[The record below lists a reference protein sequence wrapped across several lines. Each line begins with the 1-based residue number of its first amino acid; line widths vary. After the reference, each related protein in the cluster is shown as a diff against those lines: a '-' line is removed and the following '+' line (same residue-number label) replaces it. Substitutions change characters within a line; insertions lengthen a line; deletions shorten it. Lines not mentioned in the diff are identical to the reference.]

1 MATTAGD
8 IYVRSGASGSFTSVQ
23 YVQGGWITVD
33 SGSDMTSLYHDRLK
47 DGQIVYIQSSHE
59 AYRVKKFVAFSTP
72 GYAGSDDSA
81 SFHSFNFPASTG
93 ASAYSDLTGIPSGIV
108 SASAQITGLSTGSI
122 SNFNTK
128 VSESVAKQGFG
139 SGGGGGGGDI
149 TGVTAGSGLSGGG
162 ASGAVTVNLDT
173 GSTHF
178 TEGVDGRLTNYA
190 LKSQIS
196 GSFTV
201 ASASLASN
209 IATNTTNINTN
220 TTEINVLSAAT
231 ASYAVSSTAALK
243 AEVSGA
249 FAVTSGSL
257 ASRIASN
264 DTDIATNLTEINVLS
279 AATSSY
285 ALASGV
291 VANASTSSFALSSN
305 VVANS
310 STSSFALSSTAA
322 LKSQVSGAFAVA
334 SASLASRIASNDTDI
349 ATNTTEINV
358 LSAATSSY
366 ALSSTAALK
375 TAVSGAFAVA
385 SSSLASRIASND
397 TDITAAN
404 SNIATLNAATSSYL
418 LNNAN
423 QTLTGDLVVTGDL
436 TAQKFNTELVSS
448 SVIFESGSTIFGNS
462 ADDIHA
468 FSGSLRVSGSVDAH
482 DLFISEWVLGAS
494 GTNHYTFTGPGLT
507 GAESDPTLY
516 LVRGQK
522 YKFTNKMGAHPFRI
536 QSTPN
541 GSAGSSYN
549 EGVTNNDVSNGTLII
564 DVQFDAPSKI
574 YYQCTA
580 HANMGGVI
588 HILDKETNGLL
599 SGSAQIASE
608 ISGSFTLASASLA
621 SAIATNLGNI
631 NTNTTEINVLSA
643 ATSSY
648 ALSTTAALKSE
659 VSGAFAIASS
669 SLASRIASND
679 TDIATNTTEI
689 NVLSAATS
697 SYALSSGVVANASTS
712 SFALKTGISGSF
724 SVASASLAARI
735 AANEIVTAKTLISS
749 SAGIIITTGSV
760 TDFNLN
766 VSRSAAKQGF
776 GSGGGEGGGDITQVI
791 AGNGLGGGAT
801 AGAATVNLDT
811 GSNHFAR
818 GILQEIQPGL
828 SITGSLKSLYDGTN
842 DPFAIVSAS
851 ITKFKIDHLGLV
863 HLVSQSS
870 TPTVTKGAFY
880 LDTNYDLF
888 IGQD

>member
-47 DGQIVYIQSSHE
+47 DGQIIYVQSTDE
-59 AYRVKKFVAFSTP
+59 AYKVKKFVAFETP
-72 GYAGSDDSA
+72 GYGGSDNSA
-81 SFHSFNFPASTG
+81 SFHSFNFPG
-93 ASAYSDLTGIPSGIV
+93 A
-108 SASAQITGLSTGSI
+108 
-122 SNFNTK
+122 
-128 VSESVAKQGFG
+128 
-139 SGGGGGGGDI
+139 GGGGSGDI
-149 TGVTAGSGLSGGG
+149 TAVNAGLGISGG
-162 ASGAVTVNLDT
+162 ATSGDATVTLNT

-178 TEGVDGRLTNYA
+178 TEGVDSRLTNYA
-190 LKSQIS
+190 LKSKIS

-201 ASASLASN
+201 ASASLAAS
-209 IATNTTNINTN
+209 ITSNTTNISTN

-231 ASYAVSSTAALK
+231 ASYA
-243 AEVSGA
+243 
-249 FAVTSGSL
+249 
-257 ASRIASN
+257 
-264 DTDIATNLTEINVLS
+264 LS
-279 AATSSY
+279 
-285 ALASGV
+285 SGV

-334 SASLASRIASNDTDI
+334 S
-349 ATNTTEINV
+349 
-358 LSAATSSY
+358 
-366 ALSSTAALK
+366 
-375 TAVSGAFAVA
+375 
-385 SSSLASRIASND
+385 SSLASRIAGND

-404 SNIATLNAATSSYL
+404 NNIATLNAATSSYL

-541 GSAGSSYN
+541 GSAGTSYN
-549 EGVTNNDVSNGTLII
+549 DGVTNNDVSNGTLII

-580 HANMGGVI
+580 HTNMGGII

-621 SAIATNLGNI
+621 SNIATNTTNI
-631 NTNTTEINVLSA
+631 GL
-643 ATSSY
+643 
-648 ALSTTAALKSE
+648 
-659 VSGAFAIASS
+659 
-669 SLASRIASND
+669 
-679 TDIATNTTEI
+679 NTTEI

-724 SVASASLAARI
+724 NVVSSSLASRI
-735 AANEIVTAKTLISS
+735 AANEVVTAKTLV
-749 SAGIIITTGSV
+749 SASAQITGLNTGSI
-760 TDFNLN
+760 TNFNTK
-766 VSRSAAKQGF
+766 VSESVAKQGF
-776 GSGGGEGGGDITQVI
+776 GSGGGASAYSDLTGIPGGIVSASAQITGLSTGSITDFNTKVSQSVAKQGFGSGGGGGGGGDITSVT
-791 AGNGLGGGAT
+791 AGQGLSGGGLS
-801 AGAATVNLDT
+801 GAVTVNMDT
-811 GSNHFAR
+811 GSFHFTK
-818 GILQEIQPGL
+818 GVLQEITPGL

-842 DPFAIVSAS
+842 DPFAIISAS
-851 ITKFKIDHLGLV
+851 ITKFRVDHEGLV
-863 HLVSQSS
+863 YLVTQSS
-870 TPTVTKGAFY
+870 TPTAAKGALY
-880 LDTNYDLF
+880 LDTNHDLF
-888 IGQD
+888 IGQE

>member
-47 DGQIVYIQSSHE
+47 DGQIIYVQSTDE
-59 AYRVKKFVAFSTP
+59 AYKVKKFVAFETP
-72 GYAGSDDSA
+72 GYGGSDNSA
-81 SFHSFNFPASTG
+81 SFHSFNFPG
-93 ASAYSDLTGIPSGIV
+93 A
-108 SASAQITGLSTGSI
+108 
-122 SNFNTK
+122 
-128 VSESVAKQGFG
+128 
-139 SGGGGGGGDI
+139 GGGGSGDI
-149 TGVTAGSGLSGGG
+149 TAVNAGLGISGG
-162 ASGAVTVNLDT
+162 ATSGDATVTLNT

-178 TEGVDGRLTNYA
+178 TEGVDSRLTNYA
-190 LKSQIS
+190 LKSKIS

-201 ASASLASN
+201 ASASLAAS
-209 IATNTTNINTN
+209 ITSNTTNISTN

-231 ASYAVSSTAALK
+231 ASYA
-243 AEVSGA
+243 
-249 FAVTSGSL
+249 
-257 ASRIASN
+257 
-264 DTDIATNLTEINVLS
+264 LS
-279 AATSSY
+279 
-285 ALASGV
+285 SGV

-334 SASLASRIASNDTDI
+334 S
-349 ATNTTEINV
+349 
-358 LSAATSSY
+358 
-366 ALSSTAALK
+366 
-375 TAVSGAFAVA
+375 
-385 SSSLASRIASND
+385 SSLASRIASND

-404 SNIATLNAATSSYL
+404 NNIATLNAATSSYL

-468 FSGSLRVSGSVDAH
+468 FSGSLKVSGSIDAQ

-494 GTNHYTFTGPGLT
+494 GTDHYTFTGPGLI

-541 GSAGSSYN
+541 GSAGTSYN
-549 EGVTNNDVSNGTLII
+549 DGVTNNDVSNGTLII

-580 HANMGGVI
+580 HSNMGGII

-621 SAIATNLGNI
+621 SNIATNTTNI
-631 NTNTTEINVLSA
+631 GL
-643 ATSSY
+643 
-648 ALSTTAALKSE
+648 
-659 VSGAFAIASS
+659 
-669 SLASRIASND
+669 
-679 TDIATNTTEI
+679 NTTEI

-724 SVASASLAARI
+724 NVVSSSLASRI
-735 AANEIVTAKTLISS
+735 AANEVVTAKTLV
-749 SAGIIITTGSV
+749 SASAQITGLNTGSITNFNTKV
-760 TDFNLN
+760 SESVAKQGFGSGGGASAYSDLTGIPGGIVSASAQITGLSTGSITDFNTK
-766 VSRSAAKQGF
+766 VSQSVAKQGF
-776 GSGGGEGGGDITQVI
+776 GSGGGEGGGGDITSVT
-791 AGNGLGGGAT
+791 AGQGLSGGGLS
-801 AGAATVNLDT
+801 GAVTINMDT

-818 GILQEIQPGL
+818 GVLQEITPGL
-828 SITGSLKSLYDGTN
+828 TITGSLKSLYDGFN
-842 DPFAIVSAS
+842 DPFAIISES
-851 ITKFKIDHLGLV
+851 ITKFKVDHKGLV
-863 HLVSQSS
+863 YLVTQSS
-870 TPTVTKGAFY
+870 TPTAAKGALY
-880 LDTNYDLF
+880 LDTNHDLF
-888 IGQD
+888 IGQE

>member
-201 ASASLASN
+201 TSASLASN

-334 SASLASRIASNDTDI
+334 SA
-349 ATNTTEINV
+349 
-358 LSAATSSY
+358 
-366 ALSSTAALK
+366 
-375 TAVSGAFAVA
+375 
-385 SSSLASRIASND
+385 SLASRIASND

-801 AGAATVNLDT
+801 AGAATVFIDT

-818 GILQEIQPGL
+818 GVLQEIQPGL
-828 SITGSLKSLYDGTN
+828 SITGSLKSLYDGFN

-851 ITKFKIDHLGLV
+851 LTKFKIDHKGVV

>member
-47 DGQIVYIQSSHE
+47 DGQIIYVQSTDE
-59 AYRVKKFVAFSTP
+59 AYKVKKFVAFETP
-72 GYAGSDDSA
+72 GYGGSDNSA
-81 SFHSFNFPASTG
+81 SFHSFNFPG
-93 ASAYSDLTGIPSGIV
+93 AGGE
-108 SASAQITGLSTGSI
+108 GS
-122 SNFNTK
+122 
-128 VSESVAKQGFG
+128 
-139 SGGGGGGGDI
+139 GDI
-149 TGVTAGSGLSGGG
+149 TAVNAGLGISGG
-162 ASGAVTVNLDT
+162 ATSGDATVTLNT

-178 TEGVDGRLTNYA
+178 TEGVDSRLTNYA
-190 LKSQIS
+190 LKSKIS

-201 ASASLASN
+201 ASASLAAS
-209 IATNTTNINTN
+209 ITSNTTNISTN

-231 ASYAVSSTAALK
+231 ASYA
-243 AEVSGA
+243 
-249 FAVTSGSL
+249 
-257 ASRIASN
+257 
-264 DTDIATNLTEINVLS
+264 LS
-279 AATSSY
+279 
-285 ALASGV
+285 SGV

-334 SASLASRIASNDTDI
+334 S
-349 ATNTTEINV
+349 
-358 LSAATSSY
+358 
-366 ALSSTAALK
+366 
-375 TAVSGAFAVA
+375 
-385 SSSLASRIASND
+385 SSLASRIAGND

-404 SNIATLNAATSSYL
+404 NNIATLNAATSSYL

-468 FSGSLRVSGSVDAH
+468 FSGSLRVSGSIDAQ

-494 GTNHYTFTGPGLT
+494 GTDHYTFTGPGLI
-507 GAESDPTLY
+507 GAESDPTLF

-541 GSAGSSYN
+541 GSAGTSYN
-549 EGVTNNDVSNGTLII
+549 DGVTNNDVSNGTLII

-580 HANMGGVI
+580 HSNMGGII

-621 SAIATNLGNI
+621 SNIATNTTNI
-631 NTNTTEINVLSA
+631 GL
-643 ATSSY
+643 
-648 ALSTTAALKSE
+648 
-659 VSGAFAIASS
+659 
-669 SLASRIASND
+669 
-679 TDIATNTTEI
+679 NTTEI

-724 SVASASLAARI
+724 NVVSSSLASRI
-735 AANEIVTAKTLISS
+735 AANEVVTAKTLV
-749 SAGIIITTGSV
+749 SASAQITGLNTGSI
-760 TDFNLN
+760 TNFNTK
-766 VSRSAAKQGF
+766 VSESVAKQGF
-776 GSGGGEGGGDITQVI
+776 GSGGGASAYSDLTGIPGGIVSASAQITGLSTGSITDFNTKVSQSVAKQGFGSGGGGGGGGDITSVT
-791 AGNGLGGGAT
+791 AGQGLSGGGLS
-801 AGAATVNLDT
+801 GAVTVNMDT
-811 GSNHFAR
+811 GSFHFTK
-818 GILQEIQPGL
+818 GVLQEITPGL

-842 DPFAIVSAS
+842 DPFAIISAS
-851 ITKFKIDHLGLV
+851 ITKFRVDHEGLV
-863 HLVSQSS
+863 YLVTQSS
-870 TPTVTKGAFY
+870 TPTAAKGALY
-880 LDTNYDLF
+880 LDTNHDLF
-888 IGQD
+888 IGQE

>member
-47 DGQIVYIQSSHE
+47 DGQIIYVQSTDE
-59 AYRVKKFVAFSTP
+59 AYKVKKFVAFETP
-72 GYAGSDDSA
+72 GYGGSDNSA
-81 SFHSFNFPASTG
+81 SFHSFNFPG
-93 ASAYSDLTGIPSGIV
+93 A
-108 SASAQITGLSTGSI
+108 
-122 SNFNTK
+122 
-128 VSESVAKQGFG
+128 
-139 SGGGGGGGDI
+139 GGGGSGDI
-149 TGVTAGSGLSGGG
+149 TAVTAGLGISGGA
-162 ASGAVTVNLDT
+162 ASGDATVTLNT

-178 TEGVDGRLTNYA
+178 TEGVDSRLTNYA
-190 LKSQIS
+190 LKTQIS

-209 IATNTTNINTN
+209 IATNTTNISTN

-231 ASYAVSSTAALK
+231 ASYA
-243 AEVSGA
+243 
-249 FAVTSGSL
+249 
-257 ASRIASN
+257 
-264 DTDIATNLTEINVLS
+264 LS
-279 AATSSY
+279 
-285 ALASGV
+285 SGV

-334 SASLASRIASNDTDI
+334 S
-349 ATNTTEINV
+349 
-358 LSAATSSY
+358 
-366 ALSSTAALK
+366 
-375 TAVSGAFAVA
+375 
-385 SSSLASRIASND
+385 SSLASRIAGND

-404 SNIATLNAATSSYL
+404 NNIATLNAATSSYL

-468 FSGSLRVSGSVDAH
+468 FSGSLRVSGSIDAQ

-494 GTNHYTFTGPGLT
+494 GTDHYTFTGPGLI

-541 GSAGSSYN
+541 GSAGTSYN
-549 EGVTNNDVSNGTLII
+549 DGVTNNDVSNGTLII

-580 HANMGGVI
+580 HSNMGGII

-621 SAIATNLGNI
+621 SNIATNTTNI
-631 NTNTTEINVLSA
+631 GL
-643 ATSSY
+643 
-648 ALSTTAALKSE
+648 
-659 VSGAFAIASS
+659 
-669 SLASRIASND
+669 
-679 TDIATNTTEI
+679 NTTEI

-724 SVASASLAARI
+724 NVVSSSLASRI
-735 AANEIVTAKTLISS
+735 AANEVVTAKTLV
-749 SAGIIITTGSV
+749 SASAQITGLNTGSI
-760 TDFNLN
+760 TNFNTK
-766 VSRSAAKQGF
+766 VSESVAKQGF
-776 GSGGGEGGGDITQVI
+776 GSGGGASAYSDLTGIPGGIVSASAQITGLSTGSITDFNTKVSQSVAKQGFGSGGGGGGGGDITSVT
-791 AGNGLGGGAT
+791 AGQGLSGGGLS
-801 AGAATVNLDT
+801 GAVTVNMDT
-811 GSNHFAR
+811 GSFHFTK
-818 GILQEIQPGL
+818 GVLQEITPGL

-842 DPFAIVSAS
+842 DPFAIISAS
-851 ITKFKIDHLGLV
+851 ITKFRVDHEGLV
-863 HLVSQSS
+863 YLVTQSS
-870 TPTVTKGAFY
+870 TPTAAKGALY
-880 LDTNYDLF
+880 LDTNHDLF
-888 IGQD
+888 IGQE

>member
-47 DGQIVYIQSSHE
+47 DGQIVYVQSTDE
-59 AYRVKKFVAFSTP
+59 AYKVKKFVAFETP
-72 GYAGSDDSA
+72 GYGGSDNSA
-81 SFHSFNFPASTG
+81 SFHSFNFPG
-93 ASAYSDLTGIPSGIV
+93 A
-108 SASAQITGLSTGSI
+108 
-122 SNFNTK
+122 
-128 VSESVAKQGFG
+128 
-139 SGGGGGGGDI
+139 GGGGSGDI
-149 TGVTAGSGLSGGG
+149 TAVNAGLGISGG
-162 ASGAVTVNLDT
+162 ATSGDATVTLNT

-178 TEGVDGRLTNYA
+178 TEGVDSRLTNYA
-190 LKSQIS
+190 LKSKIS

-201 ASASLASN
+201 ASASLAAS
-209 IATNTTNINTN
+209 ITSNTTNISTN

-231 ASYAVSSTAALK
+231 ASYA
-243 AEVSGA
+243 
-249 FAVTSGSL
+249 
-257 ASRIASN
+257 
-264 DTDIATNLTEINVLS
+264 LS
-279 AATSSY
+279 
-285 ALASGV
+285 SGV

-334 SASLASRIASNDTDI
+334 S
-349 ATNTTEINV
+349 
-358 LSAATSSY
+358 
-366 ALSSTAALK
+366 
-375 TAVSGAFAVA
+375 
-385 SSSLASRIASND
+385 SSLASRIASND

-404 SNIATLNAATSSYL
+404 NNIATLNAATSSYL

-462 ADDIHA
+462 GDDIHA
-468 FSGSLRVSGSVDAH
+468 FSGSLKVSGSIDAQ

-494 GTNHYTFTGPGLT
+494 GTDHYTFTGPGLI

-541 GSAGSSYN
+541 GSAGTSYN
-549 EGVTNNDVSNGTLII
+549 DGVTNNDVSNGTLII

-580 HANMGGVI
+580 HSNMGGII

-621 SAIATNLGNI
+621 SNIATNTTNI
-631 NTNTTEINVLSA
+631 GL
-643 ATSSY
+643 
-648 ALSTTAALKSE
+648 
-659 VSGAFAIASS
+659 
-669 SLASRIASND
+669 
-679 TDIATNTTEI
+679 NTTEI

-724 SVASASLAARI
+724 NVVSSSLASRI
-735 AANEIVTAKTLISS
+735 AANEVVTAKTLV
-749 SAGIIITTGSV
+749 SASAQITGLNTGSITNFNTKV
-760 TDFNLN
+760 SESVAKQGFGSGGGASAYSDLTGIPGGIVSASAQITGLSTGSITDFNTK
-766 VSRSAAKQGF
+766 VSQSVAKQGF
-776 GSGGGEGGGDITQVI
+776 GSGGGEGGGGDITSVT
-791 AGNGLGGGAT
+791 AGQGLSGGGLS
-801 AGAATVNLDT
+801 GAVTINMDT

-818 GILQEIQPGL
+818 GVLQEITPGL
-828 SITGSLKSLYDGTN
+828 TITGSLKSLYDGFN
-842 DPFAIVSAS
+842 DPFAIISES
-851 ITKFKIDHLGLV
+851 ITKFKVDHKGLV
-863 HLVSQSS
+863 YLVTQSS
-870 TPTVTKGAFY
+870 TPTAAKGALY
-880 LDTNYDLF
+880 LDTNHDLF
-888 IGQD
+888 IGQE

>member
-47 DGQIVYIQSSHE
+47 DGQIIYVQSTDE
-59 AYRVKKFVAFSTP
+59 AYKVKKFVAFETP
-72 GYAGSDDSA
+72 GYGGSDNSA
-81 SFHSFNFPASTG
+81 SFHSFNFPG
-93 ASAYSDLTGIPSGIV
+93 A
-108 SASAQITGLSTGSI
+108 
-122 SNFNTK
+122 
-128 VSESVAKQGFG
+128 
-139 SGGGGGGGDI
+139 GGGGSGDI
-149 TGVTAGSGLSGGG
+149 TAVNAGLGISGG
-162 ASGAVTVNLDT
+162 ATSGDATVTLNT

-178 TEGVDGRLTNYA
+178 TEGVDSRLTNYA
-190 LKSQIS
+190 LKSKIS

-201 ASASLASN
+201 ASASLAAS
-209 IATNTTNINTN
+209 ITSNTTNISTN

-231 ASYAVSSTAALK
+231 ASYA
-243 AEVSGA
+243 
-249 FAVTSGSL
+249 
-257 ASRIASN
+257 
-264 DTDIATNLTEINVLS
+264 LS
-279 AATSSY
+279 
-285 ALASGV
+285 SGV

-334 SASLASRIASNDTDI
+334 S
-349 ATNTTEINV
+349 
-358 LSAATSSY
+358 
-366 ALSSTAALK
+366 
-375 TAVSGAFAVA
+375 
-385 SSSLASRIASND
+385 SSLASRIAGND

-404 SNIATLNAATSSYL
+404 NNIATLNAATSSYL

-468 FSGSLRVSGSVDAH
+468 FSGSLRVSGSIDAQ

-494 GTNHYTFTGPGLT
+494 GTDHYTFTGPGLI

-541 GSAGSSYN
+541 GSAGTSYN
-549 EGVTNNDVSNGTLII
+549 DGVTNNDVSNGTLII

-580 HANMGGVI
+580 HANMGGII

-621 SAIATNLGNI
+621 SNIATNTTNI
-631 NTNTTEINVLSA
+631 GL
-643 ATSSY
+643 
-648 ALSTTAALKSE
+648 
-659 VSGAFAIASS
+659 
-669 SLASRIASND
+669 
-679 TDIATNTTEI
+679 NTTEI

-724 SVASASLAARI
+724 NVVSSSLASRI
-735 AANEIVTAKTLISS
+735 AANEVVTAKTLV
-749 SAGIIITTGSV
+749 SASAQITGLNTGSI
-760 TDFNLN
+760 TNFNTK
-766 VSRSAAKQGF
+766 VSESVAKQGF
-776 GSGGGEGGGDITQVI
+776 GSGGGASAYSDLTGIPGGIVSASAQITGLSTGSITDFNTKVSQSVAKQGFGSGGGGGGGGDITSVT
-791 AGNGLGGGAT
+791 AGQGLSGGGLS
-801 AGAATVNLDT
+801 GAVTVNMDT
-811 GSNHFAR
+811 GSFHFTK
-818 GILQEIQPGL
+818 GVLQEITPGL

-842 DPFAIVSAS
+842 DPFAIISAS
-851 ITKFKIDHLGLV
+851 ITKFRVDHEGLV
-863 HLVSQSS
+863 YLVTQSS
-870 TPTVTKGAFY
+870 TPTAAKGALY
-880 LDTNYDLF
+880 LDTNHDLF
-888 IGQD
+888 IGQE

>member
-47 DGQIVYIQSSHE
+47 DGQIIYVQSTDE
-59 AYRVKKFVAFSTP
+59 AYKVKKFVAFETP
-72 GYAGSDDSA
+72 GYGGSDNSA
-81 SFHSFNFPASTG
+81 SFHSFNFPG
-93 ASAYSDLTGIPSGIV
+93 A
-108 SASAQITGLSTGSI
+108 
-122 SNFNTK
+122 
-128 VSESVAKQGFG
+128 
-139 SGGGGGGGDI
+139 GGGGSGDI
-149 TGVTAGSGLSGGG
+149 TAVNAGLGISGG
-162 ASGAVTVNLDT
+162 ATSGDATVTLNT

-178 TEGVDGRLTNYA
+178 TEGVDSRLTNYA
-190 LKSQIS
+190 LKSKIS

-201 ASASLASN
+201 ASASLAAS
-209 IATNTTNINTN
+209 ITSNTTNISTN

-231 ASYAVSSTAALK
+231 ASYA
-243 AEVSGA
+243 
-249 FAVTSGSL
+249 
-257 ASRIASN
+257 
-264 DTDIATNLTEINVLS
+264 LS
-279 AATSSY
+279 
-285 ALASGV
+285 SGV

-334 SASLASRIASNDTDI
+334 S
-349 ATNTTEINV
+349 
-358 LSAATSSY
+358 
-366 ALSSTAALK
+366 
-375 TAVSGAFAVA
+375 
-385 SSSLASRIASND
+385 SSLASRIAGND

-404 SNIATLNAATSSYL
+404 NNIATLNAATSSYL

-468 FSGSLRVSGSVDAH
+468 FSGSLRVSGSIDAQ

-494 GTNHYTFTGPGLT
+494 GTDHYTFTGPGLI

-541 GSAGSSYN
+541 GSAGTSYN
-549 EGVTNNDVSNGTLII
+549 DGVTNNDVSNGTLII

-580 HANMGGVI
+580 HSNMGGII

-621 SAIATNLGNI
+621 SNIATNTTNI
-631 NTNTTEINVLSA
+631 GL
-643 ATSSY
+643 
-648 ALSTTAALKSE
+648 
-659 VSGAFAIASS
+659 
-669 SLASRIASND
+669 
-679 TDIATNTTEI
+679 NTTEI

-724 SVASASLAARI
+724 NVVSSSLASRI
-735 AANEIVTAKTLISS
+735 AANEVVTAKTLV
-749 SAGIIITTGSV
+749 SASAQITGLNTGSI
-760 TDFNLN
+760 TNFNTK
-766 VSRSAAKQGF
+766 VSESVAKQGF
-776 GSGGGEGGGDITQVI
+776 GSGGGASAYSDLTGIPGGIVSASAQITGLSTGSITDFNTKVSQSVAKQGFGSGGGGGGGGDITSVT
-791 AGNGLGGGAT
+791 AGQGLSGGGLS
-801 AGAATVNLDT
+801 GAVTVNMDT
-811 GSNHFAR
+811 GSFHFTK
-818 GILQEIQPGL
+818 GVLQEITPGL

-842 DPFAIVSAS
+842 DPFAIISAS
-851 ITKFKIDHLGLV
+851 ITKFRVDHEGLV
-863 HLVSQSS
+863 YLVTQSS
-870 TPTVTKGAFY
+870 TPTAAKGALY
-880 LDTNYDLF
+880 LDTNHDLF
-888 IGQD
+888 IGQE

>member
-47 DGQIVYIQSSHE
+47 DGQIIYVQSTDE
-59 AYRVKKFVAFSTP
+59 AYKVKKFVAFETP
-72 GYAGSDDSA
+72 GYGGSDNSA
-81 SFHSFNFPASTG
+81 SFHSFNFPG
-93 ASAYSDLTGIPSGIV
+93 A
-108 SASAQITGLSTGSI
+108 
-122 SNFNTK
+122 
-128 VSESVAKQGFG
+128 
-139 SGGGGGGGDI
+139 GGGGSGDI
-149 TGVTAGSGLSGGG
+149 TAVNAGLGISGG
-162 ASGAVTVNLDT
+162 ATSGDATVTLNT

-178 TEGVDGRLTNYA
+178 TEGVDSRLTNYA
-190 LKSQIS
+190 LKSKIS

-201 ASASLASN
+201 ASASLAAS
-209 IATNTTNINTN
+209 ITSNTTNISTN

-231 ASYAVSSTAALK
+231 ASYA
-243 AEVSGA
+243 
-249 FAVTSGSL
+249 
-257 ASRIASN
+257 
-264 DTDIATNLTEINVLS
+264 LS
-279 AATSSY
+279 
-285 ALASGV
+285 SGV

-334 SASLASRIASNDTDI
+334 S
-349 ATNTTEINV
+349 
-358 LSAATSSY
+358 
-366 ALSSTAALK
+366 
-375 TAVSGAFAVA
+375 
-385 SSSLASRIASND
+385 SSLASRIAGND

-404 SNIATLNAATSSYL
+404 NNIATLNAATSSYL

-468 FSGSLRVSGSVDAH
+468 FSGSLRVSGSIDAQ

-494 GTNHYTFTGPGLT
+494 GTDHYTFTGPGLI

-541 GSAGSSYN
+541 GSAGTSYN
-549 EGVTNNDVSNGTLII
+549 DGVTNNDVSNGTLII

-580 HANMGGVI
+580 HSNMGGII

-621 SAIATNLGNI
+621 SNIATNTTNI
-631 NTNTTEINVLSA
+631 GL
-643 ATSSY
+643 
-648 ALSTTAALKSE
+648 
-659 VSGAFAIASS
+659 
-669 SLASRIASND
+669 
-679 TDIATNTTEI
+679 NTTEI

-724 SVASASLAARI
+724 NVVSSSLASRI
-735 AANEIVTAKTLISS
+735 AANEVVTAKTLV
-749 SAGIIITTGSV
+749 SASAQITGLNTGSI
-760 TDFNLN
+760 TNFNTK
-766 VSRSAAKQGF
+766 VSESVAKQGF
-776 GSGGGEGGGDITQVI
+776 GSGGGASAYNDLTGIPGGIVSASAQIIGLSTGSITDFNTKVSQSVAKQGFGSGGGGGGGGDITSVT
-791 AGNGLGGGAT
+791 AGQGLSGGGLS
-801 AGAATVNLDT
+801 GAVTVNMDT
-811 GSNHFAR
+811 GSFHFTK
-818 GILQEIQPGL
+818 GVLQEITPGL

-842 DPFAIVSAS
+842 DPFAIISAS
-851 ITKFKIDHLGLV
+851 ITKFRVDHEGLV
-863 HLVSQSS
+863 YLVTQSS
-870 TPTVTKGAFY
+870 TPTAAKGALY
-880 LDTNYDLF
+880 LDTNHDLF
-888 IGQD
+888 IGQE

>member
-47 DGQIVYIQSSHE
+47 DGQIIYVQSTDE
-59 AYRVKKFVAFSTP
+59 AYKVKKFVAFETP
-72 GYAGSDDSA
+72 GYGGSDNSA
-81 SFHSFNFPASTG
+81 SFHSFNFPG
-93 ASAYSDLTGIPSGIV
+93 A
-108 SASAQITGLSTGSI
+108 
-122 SNFNTK
+122 
-128 VSESVAKQGFG
+128 
-139 SGGGGGGGDI
+139 GGGGSGDI
-149 TGVTAGSGLSGGG
+149 TAVNAGLGISGG
-162 ASGAVTVNLDT
+162 ATSGDATVTLNT

-178 TEGVDGRLTNYA
+178 TEGVDSRLTNYA
-190 LKSQIS
+190 LKSKIS

-201 ASASLASN
+201 ASASLAAS
-209 IATNTTNINTN
+209 ITSNTTNISTN

-231 ASYAVSSTAALK
+231 ASYA
-243 AEVSGA
+243 
-249 FAVTSGSL
+249 
-257 ASRIASN
+257 
-264 DTDIATNLTEINVLS
+264 LS
-279 AATSSY
+279 
-285 ALASGV
+285 SGV

-334 SASLASRIASNDTDI
+334 S
-349 ATNTTEINV
+349 
-358 LSAATSSY
+358 
-366 ALSSTAALK
+366 
-375 TAVSGAFAVA
+375 
-385 SSSLASRIASND
+385 SSLASRIAGND

-404 SNIATLNAATSSYL
+404 NNIATLNAATSSYL

-468 FSGSLRVSGSVDAH
+468 FSGSLRVSGSIDAQ

-494 GTNHYTFTGPGLT
+494 GTDHYTFTGPGLI

-541 GSAGSSYN
+541 GSAGTSYN
-549 EGVTNNDVSNGTLII
+549 DGVTNNDVSNGTLII

-580 HANMGGVI
+580 HSNMGGII

-621 SAIATNLGNI
+621 SNIATNTTNI
-631 NTNTTEINVLSA
+631 GL
-643 ATSSY
+643 
-648 ALSTTAALKSE
+648 
-659 VSGAFAIASS
+659 
-669 SLASRIASND
+669 
-679 TDIATNTTEI
+679 NTTEI

-724 SVASASLAARI
+724 NVVSSSLASRI
-735 AANEIVTAKTLISS
+735 AANEVVTAKTLV
-749 SAGIIITTGSV
+749 SASAQITGLNTGSI
-760 TDFNLN
+760 TNFNTK
-766 VSRSAAKQGF
+766 VSESVAKQGF
-776 GSGGGEGGGDITQVI
+776 GSGGGASAYSDLTGIPGGIVSASAQITGLSTGSITDFNTKVSQSVAKQGFGSGGGGGGGGDITSVT
-791 AGNGLGGGAT
+791 AGQGLSGGGLS
-801 AGAATVNLDT
+801 GAVTVNMDT
-811 GSNHFAR
+811 GSFHFTK
-818 GILQEIQPGL
+818 GVLQEITPGL

-842 DPFAIVSAS
+842 DPFAIISAS
-851 ITKFKIDHLGLV
+851 ITKFKVDHQGLV
-863 HLVSQSS
+863 YLVTQSG
-870 TPTVTKGAFY
+870 TPTAAKGALY
-880 LDTNYDLF
+880 LDTNHDLF
-888 IGQD
+888 IGQE

>member
-47 DGQIVYIQSSHE
+47 DGQIIYVQSTDE
-59 AYRVKKFVAFSTP
+59 AYKVKKFVAFETP
-72 GYAGSDDSA
+72 GYGGSDNSA
-81 SFHSFNFPASTG
+81 SFHSFNFPG
-93 ASAYSDLTGIPSGIV
+93 A
-108 SASAQITGLSTGSI
+108 
-122 SNFNTK
+122 
-128 VSESVAKQGFG
+128 
-139 SGGGGGGGDI
+139 GGGGSGDI
-149 TGVTAGSGLSGGG
+149 TAVTAGLGISGG
-162 ASGAVTVNLDT
+162 ATSGDATVTLNT

-190 LKSQIS
+190 LKTQIS

-201 ASASLASN
+201 ASASLAAS
-209 IATNTTNINTN
+209 ITSNTTNISTN

-231 ASYAVSSTAALK
+231 ASYA
-243 AEVSGA
+243 
-249 FAVTSGSL
+249 
-257 ASRIASN
+257 
-264 DTDIATNLTEINVLS
+264 LS
-279 AATSSY
+279 
-285 ALASGV
+285 SGV
-291 VANASTSSFALSSN
+291 VANASTSSFALSNN

-404 SNIATLNAATSSYL
+404 NNIATLNAATSSYL

-468 FSGSLRVSGSVDAH
+468 FSGSLKVSGSIDAQ

-494 GTNHYTFTGPGLT
+494 GTDHYTFTGPGLI

-541 GSAGSSYN
+541 GSAGTSYN
-549 EGVTNNDVSNGTLII
+549 DGVTNNDVSNGTLII

-580 HANMGGVI
+580 HSNMGGII

-621 SAIATNLGNI
+621 SNIATNTTNI
-631 NTNTTEINVLSA
+631 GL
-643 ATSSY
+643 
-648 ALSTTAALKSE
+648 
-659 VSGAFAIASS
+659 
-669 SLASRIASND
+669 
-679 TDIATNTTEI
+679 NTTEI

-724 SVASASLAARI
+724 NVVSSSLASRI
-735 AANEIVTAKTLISS
+735 AANEVVTAKTLV
-749 SAGIIITTGSV
+749 SASAQITGLNTGSI
-760 TDFNLN
+760 TNFNTK
-766 VSRSAAKQGF
+766 VSESVAKQGF
-776 GSGGGEGGGDITQVI
+776 GSGGGASAYSDLTGIPAGIVSASAQITGLSTGSITDFNTKVSQSVAKQGFGSGGGGGGGGDITSVT
-791 AGNGLGGGAT
+791 AGQGLSGGGLS
-801 AGAATVNLDT
+801 GAVTVNMDT
-811 GSNHFAR
+811 GSFHFTK
-818 GILQEIQPGL
+818 GVLQEITPGL

-842 DPFAIVSAS
+842 DPFAIISAS
-851 ITKFKIDHLGLV
+851 ITKFKVDHQGLV
-863 HLVSQSS
+863 YLVTQSS
-870 TPTVTKGAFY
+870 TPTAAKGALY
-880 LDTNYDLF
+880 LDTNHDLF
-888 IGQD
+888 IGQE

>member
-47 DGQIVYIQSSHE
+47 DGQIIYVQSTDE
-59 AYRVKKFVAFSTP
+59 AYKVKKFVAFETP
-72 GYAGSDDSA
+72 GYGGSDNSA
-81 SFHSFNFPASTG
+81 SFHSFNFPG
-93 ASAYSDLTGIPSGIV
+93 A
-108 SASAQITGLSTGSI
+108 
-122 SNFNTK
+122 
-128 VSESVAKQGFG
+128 
-139 SGGGGGGGDI
+139 GGGGSGDI
-149 TGVTAGSGLSGGG
+149 TAVNAGLGISGG
-162 ASGAVTVNLDT
+162 ATSGDATVTLNT

-178 TEGVDGRLTNYA
+178 TEGVDSRLTNYA
-190 LKSQIS
+190 LKSKIS

-201 ASASLASN
+201 ASASLAAS
-209 IATNTTNINTN
+209 ITSNTTNISTN

-231 ASYAVSSTAALK
+231 ASYA
-243 AEVSGA
+243 
-249 FAVTSGSL
+249 
-257 ASRIASN
+257 
-264 DTDIATNLTEINVLS
+264 LS
-279 AATSSY
+279 
-285 ALASGV
+285 SGV

-334 SASLASRIASNDTDI
+334 S
-349 ATNTTEINV
+349 
-358 LSAATSSY
+358 
-366 ALSSTAALK
+366 
-375 TAVSGAFAVA
+375 
-385 SSSLASRIASND
+385 SSLASRIAGND

-404 SNIATLNAATSSYL
+404 NNIATLNAATSSYL

-448 SVIFESGSTIFGNS
+448 SIIFESGSTIFGNS
-462 ADDIHA
+462 SDDIHA
-468 FSGSLRVSGSVDAH
+468 FSGSLKVSGSIDAQ
-482 DLFISEWVLGAS
+482 DLFISEWILGAS
-494 GTNHYTFTGPGLT
+494 GTNHYTFTGPGLI

-541 GSAGSSYN
+541 GSAGTSYN
-549 EGVTNNDVSNGTLII
+549 DGVTNNDVSNGTLTI

-580 HANMGGVI
+580 HSNMGGII

-621 SAIATNLGNI
+621 SNIATNTTNI
-631 NTNTTEINVLSA
+631 GL
-643 ATSSY
+643 
-648 ALSTTAALKSE
+648 
-659 VSGAFAIASS
+659 
-669 SLASRIASND
+669 
-679 TDIATNTTEI
+679 NTTEI

-724 SVASASLAARI
+724 NVVSSSLASRI
-735 AANEIVTAKTLISS
+735 AANEVVTAKTLV
-749 SAGIIITTGSV
+749 SASAQITGLNTGSI
-760 TDFNLN
+760 TNFNTK
-766 VSRSAAKQGF
+766 VSESVAKQGF
-776 GSGGGEGGGDITQVI
+776 GSGGGASAYSDLTGIPGGIVSASAQITGLSTGSITDFNTKVSQSVAKQGFGSGGGGGGGGDITSVT
-791 AGNGLGGGAT
+791 AGQGLSGGGLS
-801 AGAATVNLDT
+801 GAVTVNMDT
-811 GSNHFAR
+811 GSFHFTK
-818 GILQEIQPGL
+818 GVLQEITPGL

-842 DPFAIVSAS
+842 DPFAIISAS
-851 ITKFKIDHLGLV
+851 ITKFRVDHEGLV
-863 HLVSQSS
+863 YLVTQSS
-870 TPTVTKGAFY
+870 TPTAAKGALY
-880 LDTNYDLF
+880 LDTNHDLF
-888 IGQD
+888 IGQE

>member
-47 DGQIVYIQSSHE
+47 DGQIIYVQSTDE
-59 AYRVKKFVAFSTP
+59 AYKVKKFVAFETP
-72 GYAGSDDSA
+72 GYGGSDNSA
-81 SFHSFNFPASTG
+81 SFHSFNFPG
-93 ASAYSDLTGIPSGIV
+93 A
-108 SASAQITGLSTGSI
+108 
-122 SNFNTK
+122 
-128 VSESVAKQGFG
+128 
-139 SGGGGGGGDI
+139 GGGGSGDI
-149 TGVTAGSGLSGGG
+149 TAVNAGLGISGG
-162 ASGAVTVNLDT
+162 ATSGDATVTLNT

-178 TEGVDGRLTNYA
+178 TEGVDSRLTNYA
-190 LKSQIS
+190 LKSKIS

-201 ASASLASN
+201 ASASLAAS
-209 IATNTTNINTN
+209 ITSNTTNISTN

-231 ASYAVSSTAALK
+231 ASYA
-243 AEVSGA
+243 
-249 FAVTSGSL
+249 
-257 ASRIASN
+257 
-264 DTDIATNLTEINVLS
+264 LS
-279 AATSSY
+279 
-285 ALASGV
+285 SGV

-334 SASLASRIASNDTDI
+334 S
-349 ATNTTEINV
+349 
-358 LSAATSSY
+358 
-366 ALSSTAALK
+366 
-375 TAVSGAFAVA
+375 
-385 SSSLASRIASND
+385 SSLASRIASND

-404 SNIATLNAATSSYL
+404 NNIATLNAATSSYL

-468 FSGSLRVSGSVDAH
+468 FSGSLKVSGSIDAQ

-494 GTNHYTFTGPGLT
+494 GTDHYTFTGPGLI

-541 GSAGSSYN
+541 GSAGTSYN
-549 EGVTNNDVSNGTLII
+549 DGVTNNDVSNGTLII

-580 HANMGGVI
+580 HSNMGGII

-621 SAIATNLGNI
+621 SNIATNTTNI
-631 NTNTTEINVLSA
+631 GL
-643 ATSSY
+643 
-648 ALSTTAALKSE
+648 
-659 VSGAFAIASS
+659 
-669 SLASRIASND
+669 
-679 TDIATNTTEI
+679 NTTEI

-724 SVASASLAARI
+724 NVVSSSLASRI
-735 AANEIVTAKTLISS
+735 AANEVVTAKTLV
-749 SAGIIITTGSV
+749 SASAQITGLNTGSITNFNTKV
-760 TDFNLN
+760 SESVAKQGFGSGGGASAYSDLTGIPGGIVSASAQITGLSTGSITDFNTK
-766 VSRSAAKQGF
+766 VSQSVAKQGF
-776 GSGGGEGGGDITQVI
+776 GSGGGEGGGGDITSVT
-791 AGNGLGGGAT
+791 AGQGLSGGGLS
-801 AGAATVNLDT
+801 GAVTVNMDT
-811 GSNHFAR
+811 GSFHFTK
-818 GILQEIQPGL
+818 GVLQEITPGL

-842 DPFAIVSAS
+842 DPFAIISES
-851 ITKFKIDHLGLV
+851 ITKFKVDHEGLV
-863 HLVSQSS
+863 YLVTQSS
-870 TPTVTKGAFY
+870 TPTAAKGALY
-880 LDTNYDLF
+880 LDTNHDLF
-888 IGQD
+888 IGQE

>member
-47 DGQIVYIQSSHE
+47 DGQIIYVQSTDE
-59 AYRVKKFVAFSTP
+59 AYKVKKFVAFETP
-72 GYAGSDDSA
+72 GYGGSDNSA
-81 SFHSFNFPASTG
+81 SFHSFNFPG
-93 ASAYSDLTGIPSGIV
+93 A
-108 SASAQITGLSTGSI
+108 
-122 SNFNTK
+122 
-128 VSESVAKQGFG
+128 
-139 SGGGGGGGDI
+139 GGGGSGDI
-149 TGVTAGSGLSGGG
+149 TAVTAGLGISGGA
-162 ASGAVTVNLDT
+162 ASGDATVTLNT

-190 LKSQIS
+190 LKTQIS

-209 IATNTTNINTN
+209 IATNTTNISTN

-231 ASYAVSSTAALK
+231 ASYA
-243 AEVSGA
+243 
-249 FAVTSGSL
+249 
-257 ASRIASN
+257 
-264 DTDIATNLTEINVLS
+264 LS
-279 AATSSY
+279 
-285 ALASGV
+285 SGV

-305 VVANS
+305 VVANA
-310 STSSFALSSTAA
+310 STSSFLTNSGNQTLAGNFLPDASDTYDLGSLSKKWKDLYLSGSTIFLGDTKLTRNSDGDLEVRDRATSALRKIKADEIELGTTGQRIRVIGNKIKLTNSGGSDRA
-322 LKSQVSGAFAVA
+322 LDLPSNIVSA
-334 SASLASRIASNDTDI
+334 SAQIAS
-349 ATNTTEINV
+349 EI
-358 LSAATSSY
+358 
-366 ALSSTAALK
+366 
-375 TAVSGAFAVA
+375 SGSFSLA
-385 SSSLASRIASND
+385 SSSLASRITSND

-423 QTLTGDLVVTGDL
+423 QTLTGNLVVTGDL

-448 SVIFESGSTIFGNS
+448 SIIFESGSTIFGNS

-468 FSGSLRVSGSVDAH
+468 FSGSLKVSGSIDAQ
-482 DLFISEWVLGAS
+482 DLFISEWILGAS
-494 GTNHYTFTGPGLT
+494 GTNHYTFTGPGLI

-541 GSAGSSYN
+541 GSAGTSYN
-549 EGVTNNDVSNGTLII
+549 DGVTNNDVSNGTLTI

-580 HANMGGVI
+580 HSNMGGII

-621 SAIATNLGNI
+621 SNIATNTTNI
-631 NTNTTEINVLSA
+631 GL
-643 ATSSY
+643 
-648 ALSTTAALKSE
+648 
-659 VSGAFAIASS
+659 
-669 SLASRIASND
+669 
-679 TDIATNTTEI
+679 NTTEI

-724 SVASASLAARI
+724 NVVSSSLASRI
-735 AANEIVTAKTLISS
+735 AANEVVTAKTLV
-749 SAGIIITTGSV
+749 SASAQITGLNTGSI
-760 TDFNLN
+760 TNFNTK
-766 VSRSAAKQGF
+766 VSESVAKQGF
-776 GSGGGEGGGDITQVI
+776 GSGGGASAYSDLTGIPAGIVSASAQITGLSTGSITDFNTKVSQSVAKQGFGSGGGGGGGGDITSVT
-791 AGNGLGGGAT
+791 AGQGLSGGGLS
-801 AGAATVNLDT
+801 GAVTVNMDT
-811 GSNHFAR
+811 GSFHFTK
-818 GILQEIQPGL
+818 GVLQEITPGL

-842 DPFAIVSAS
+842 DPFAIISAS
-851 ITKFKIDHLGLV
+851 ITKFKVDHEGLV
-863 HLVSQSS
+863 YLVTQSS
-870 TPTVTKGAFY
+870 TPTAAKGALY
-880 LDTNYDLF
+880 LDTNHDLF
-888 IGQD
+888 IGQE

>member
-1 MATTAGD
+1 
-8 IYVRSGASGSFTSVQ
+8 
-23 YVQGGWITVD
+23 
-33 SGSDMTSLYHDRLK
+33 MTSLYHDRLK
-47 DGQIVYIQSSHE
+47 DGQIIYVQSTDE
-59 AYRVKKFVAFSTP
+59 AYKVKKFVAFETP
-72 GYAGSDDSA
+72 GYGGSDNSA
-81 SFHSFNFPASTG
+81 SFHSFNFPG
-93 ASAYSDLTGIPSGIV
+93 A
-108 SASAQITGLSTGSI
+108 
-122 SNFNTK
+122 
-128 VSESVAKQGFG
+128 
-139 SGGGGGGGDI
+139 GGGGSGDI
-149 TGVTAGSGLSGGG
+149 TAVNAGLGISGG
-162 ASGAVTVNLDT
+162 ATSGDATVTLNT

-178 TEGVDGRLTNYA
+178 TEGVDSRLTNYA
-190 LKSQIS
+190 LKSKIS

-201 ASASLASN
+201 ASASLAAS
-209 IATNTTNINTN
+209 ITSNTTNISTN

-231 ASYAVSSTAALK
+231 ASYA
-243 AEVSGA
+243 
-249 FAVTSGSL
+249 
-257 ASRIASN
+257 
-264 DTDIATNLTEINVLS
+264 LS
-279 AATSSY
+279 
-285 ALASGV
+285 SGV

-334 SASLASRIASNDTDI
+334 S
-349 ATNTTEINV
+349 
-358 LSAATSSY
+358 
-366 ALSSTAALK
+366 
-375 TAVSGAFAVA
+375 
-385 SSSLASRIASND
+385 SSLASRIAGND

-404 SNIATLNAATSSYL
+404 NNIATLNAATSSYL

-468 FSGSLRVSGSVDAH
+468 FSGSLRVSGSIDAQ

-494 GTNHYTFTGPGLT
+494 GTDHYTFTGPGLI

-541 GSAGSSYN
+541 GSAGTSYN
-549 EGVTNNDVSNGTLII
+549 DGVTNNDVSNGTLII

-580 HANMGGVI
+580 HSNMGGII

-621 SAIATNLGNI
+621 SNIATNTTNI
-631 NTNTTEINVLSA
+631 GL
-643 ATSSY
+643 
-648 ALSTTAALKSE
+648 
-659 VSGAFAIASS
+659 
-669 SLASRIASND
+669 
-679 TDIATNTTEI
+679 NTTEI

-724 SVASASLAARI
+724 NVVSSSLASRI
-735 AANEIVTAKTLISS
+735 AANEVVTAKTLV
-749 SAGIIITTGSV
+749 SASAQITGLNTGSI
-760 TDFNLN
+760 TNFNTK
-766 VSRSAAKQGF
+766 VSESVAKQGF
-776 GSGGGEGGGDITQVI
+776 GSGGGASAYSDLTGIPGGIVSASAQITGLSTGSITDFNTKVSQSVAKQGFGSGGGGGGGGDITSVT
-791 AGNGLGGGAT
+791 AGQGLSGGGLS
-801 AGAATVNLDT
+801 GAVTVNMDT
-811 GSNHFAR
+811 GSFHFTK
-818 GILQEIQPGL
+818 GVLQEITPGL

-842 DPFAIVSAS
+842 DPFAIISAS
-851 ITKFKIDHLGLV
+851 ITKFKVDHEGLV
-863 HLVSQSS
+863 YLVTQSS
-870 TPTVTKGAFY
+870 TPTAAKGALY
-880 LDTNYDLF
+880 LDTNHDLF
-888 IGQD
+888 IGQE

>member
-47 DGQIVYIQSSHE
+47 DGQIIYVQSTDE
-59 AYRVKKFVAFSTP
+59 AYKVKKFVAFETP
-72 GYAGSDDSA
+72 GYGGSDNSA
-81 SFHSFNFPASTG
+81 SFHSFNFPG
-93 ASAYSDLTGIPSGIV
+93 A
-108 SASAQITGLSTGSI
+108 
-122 SNFNTK
+122 
-128 VSESVAKQGFG
+128 
-139 SGGGGGGGDI
+139 GGGGSGDI
-149 TGVTAGSGLSGGG
+149 TAVNAGLGISGG
-162 ASGAVTVNLDT
+162 ATSGDATVTLNT

-178 TEGVDGRLTNYA
+178 TEGVDSRLTNYA
-190 LKSQIS
+190 LKSKIS

-201 ASASLASN
+201 ASASLAAS
-209 IATNTTNINTN
+209 ITSNTTNISTN

-231 ASYAVSSTAALK
+231 ASYA
-243 AEVSGA
+243 
-249 FAVTSGSL
+249 
-257 ASRIASN
+257 
-264 DTDIATNLTEINVLS
+264 LS
-279 AATSSY
+279 
-285 ALASGV
+285 SGV

-334 SASLASRIASNDTDI
+334 S
-349 ATNTTEINV
+349 
-358 LSAATSSY
+358 
-366 ALSSTAALK
+366 
-375 TAVSGAFAVA
+375 
-385 SSSLASRIASND
+385 SSLASRIASND

-404 SNIATLNAATSSYL
+404 NNIATLNAATSSYL

-468 FSGSLRVSGSVDAH
+468 FSGSLKVSGSIDAQ

-494 GTNHYTFTGPGLT
+494 GTNHYTFTGPGLI

-541 GSAGSSYN
+541 GSAGTSYN
-549 EGVTNNDVSNGTLII
+549 DGVTNNDVSNGTLII

-580 HANMGGVI
+580 HSNMGGII

-621 SAIATNLGNI
+621 SNIATNTTNI
-631 NTNTTEINVLSA
+631 GL
-643 ATSSY
+643 
-648 ALSTTAALKSE
+648 
-659 VSGAFAIASS
+659 
-669 SLASRIASND
+669 
-679 TDIATNTTEI
+679 NTTEI

-724 SVASASLAARI
+724 NVVSSSLASRI
-735 AANEIVTAKTLISS
+735 AANEVVTAKTLV
-749 SAGIIITTGSV
+749 SASAQITGLNTGSITNFNTKV
-760 TDFNLN
+760 SESVAKQGFGSGGGASAYSDLTGIPGGIVSASAQITGLSTGSITDFNTK
-766 VSRSAAKQGF
+766 VSQSVAKQGF
-776 GSGGGEGGGDITQVI
+776 GSGGGEGGGGDITSVT
-791 AGNGLGGGAT
+791 AGQGLSGGGLS
-801 AGAATVNLDT
+801 GAVTINMDT

-818 GILQEIQPGL
+818 GVLQEITPGL
-828 SITGSLKSLYDGTN
+828 TITGSLKSLYDGFN
-842 DPFAIVSAS
+842 DPFAIISES
-851 ITKFKIDHLGLV
+851 ITKFKVDHKGLV
-863 HLVSQSS
+863 YLVTQSS
-870 TPTVTKGAFY
+870 TPTAAKGALY
-880 LDTNYDLF
+880 LDTNHDLF
-888 IGQD
+888 IGQE

>member
-47 DGQIVYIQSSHE
+47 DGQIIYVQSTDE
-59 AYRVKKFVAFSTP
+59 AYKVKKFVAFETP
-72 GYAGSDDSA
+72 GYGGSDNSA
-81 SFHSFNFPASTG
+81 SFHSFNFPG
-93 ASAYSDLTGIPSGIV
+93 A
-108 SASAQITGLSTGSI
+108 
-122 SNFNTK
+122 
-128 VSESVAKQGFG
+128 
-139 SGGGGGGGDI
+139 GGGGSGDI
-149 TGVTAGSGLSGGG
+149 TAVNAGLGISGG
-162 ASGAVTVNLDT
+162 ATSGDATVTLNT

-178 TEGVDGRLTNYA
+178 TEGVDSRLTNYA
-190 LKSQIS
+190 LKSKIS

-201 ASASLASN
+201 ASASLAAS
-209 IATNTTNINTN
+209 ITSNTTNISTN

-231 ASYAVSSTAALK
+231 ASYA
-243 AEVSGA
+243 
-249 FAVTSGSL
+249 
-257 ASRIASN
+257 
-264 DTDIATNLTEINVLS
+264 LS
-279 AATSSY
+279 
-285 ALASGV
+285 SGV

-334 SASLASRIASNDTDI
+334 S
-349 ATNTTEINV
+349 
-358 LSAATSSY
+358 
-366 ALSSTAALK
+366 
-375 TAVSGAFAVA
+375 
-385 SSSLASRIASND
+385 SSLASRIAGND

-404 SNIATLNAATSSYL
+404 NNIATLNAATSSYL

-468 FSGSLRVSGSVDAH
+468 FSGSLRVSGSIDAQ

-494 GTNHYTFTGPGLT
+494 GTDHYTFTGPGLI
-507 GAESDPTLY
+507 GAESDPTLF

-541 GSAGSSYN
+541 GSAGTSYN
-549 EGVTNNDVSNGTLII
+549 DGVTNNDVSNGTLII

-580 HANMGGVI
+580 HSNMGGII

-621 SAIATNLGNI
+621 SNIATNTTNI
-631 NTNTTEINVLSA
+631 GL
-643 ATSSY
+643 
-648 ALSTTAALKSE
+648 
-659 VSGAFAIASS
+659 
-669 SLASRIASND
+669 
-679 TDIATNTTEI
+679 NTTEI

-724 SVASASLAARI
+724 NVVSSSLASRI
-735 AANEIVTAKTLISS
+735 AANEVVTAKTLV
-749 SAGIIITTGSV
+749 SASAQITGLNTGSI
-760 TDFNLN
+760 TNFNTK
-766 VSRSAAKQGF
+766 VSESVAKQGF
-776 GSGGGEGGGDITQVI
+776 GSGGGASAYSDLTGIPGGIVSASAQITGLSTGSITDFNTKVSQSVAKQGFGSGGGGGGGGDITSVT
-791 AGNGLGGGAT
+791 AGQGLSGGGLS
-801 AGAATVNLDT
+801 GAVTVNMDT
-811 GSNHFAR
+811 GSFHFTK
-818 GILQEIQPGL
+818 GVLQEITPGL

-842 DPFAIVSAS
+842 DPFAIISAS
-851 ITKFKIDHLGLV
+851 ITKFRVDHEGLV
-863 HLVSQSS
+863 YLVTQSS
-870 TPTVTKGAFY
+870 TPTAAKGALY
-880 LDTNYDLF
+880 LDTNHDLF
-888 IGQD
+888 IGQE

>member
-47 DGQIVYIQSSHE
+47 DGQIIYVQSTDE
-59 AYRVKKFVAFSTP
+59 AYKVKKFVAFETP
-72 GYAGSDDSA
+72 GYGGSDNSA
-81 SFHSFNFPASTG
+81 SFHSFNFPG
-93 ASAYSDLTGIPSGIV
+93 A
-108 SASAQITGLSTGSI
+108 
-122 SNFNTK
+122 
-128 VSESVAKQGFG
+128 
-139 SGGGGGGGDI
+139 GGGGSGDI
-149 TGVTAGSGLSGGG
+149 TAVNAGLGISGG
-162 ASGAVTVNLDT
+162 ATSGDATVTLNT

-178 TEGVDGRLTNYA
+178 TEGVDSRLTNYA
-190 LKSQIS
+190 LKSKIS

-201 ASASLASN
+201 ASASLAAS
-209 IATNTTNINTN
+209 ITSNTTNISTN

-231 ASYAVSSTAALK
+231 ASYA
-243 AEVSGA
+243 
-249 FAVTSGSL
+249 
-257 ASRIASN
+257 
-264 DTDIATNLTEINVLS
+264 LS
-279 AATSSY
+279 
-285 ALASGV
+285 SGV

-334 SASLASRIASNDTDI
+334 S
-349 ATNTTEINV
+349 
-358 LSAATSSY
+358 
-366 ALSSTAALK
+366 
-375 TAVSGAFAVA
+375 
-385 SSSLASRIASND
+385 SSLASRIAGND

-404 SNIATLNAATSSYL
+404 NNIATLNAATSSYL

-468 FSGSLRVSGSVDAH
+468 FSGSLRVSGSIDAQ

-494 GTNHYTFTGPGLT
+494 GTDHYTFTGPGLI

-541 GSAGSSYN
+541 GSAGTSYN
-549 EGVTNNDVSNGTLII
+549 DGVTNNDVSNGTLTI

-580 HANMGGVI
+580 HANMGGII

-621 SAIATNLGNI
+621 SNIATNTTNI
-631 NTNTTEINVLSA
+631 GL
-643 ATSSY
+643 
-648 ALSTTAALKSE
+648 
-659 VSGAFAIASS
+659 
-669 SLASRIASND
+669 
-679 TDIATNTTEI
+679 NTTEI

-724 SVASASLAARI
+724 NVVSSSLASRI
-735 AANEIVTAKTLISS
+735 AANEVVTAKTLV
-749 SAGIIITTGSV
+749 SASAQITGLNTGSI
-760 TDFNLN
+760 TNFNTK
-766 VSRSAAKQGF
+766 VSESVAKQGF
-776 GSGGGEGGGDITQVI
+776 GSGGGASAYSDLTGIPGGIVSASAQITGLSTGSITDFNTKVSQSVAKQGFGSGGGGGGGGDITSVT
-791 AGNGLGGGAT
+791 AGQGLSGGGLS
-801 AGAATVNLDT
+801 GAVTVNMDT
-811 GSNHFAR
+811 GSFHFTK
-818 GILQEIQPGL
+818 GVLQEITPGL

-842 DPFAIVSAS
+842 DPFAIISAS
-851 ITKFKIDHLGLV
+851 ITKFRVDHEGLV
-863 HLVSQSS
+863 YLVTQSS
-870 TPTVTKGAFY
+870 TPTAAKGALY
-880 LDTNYDLF
+880 LDTNHDLF
-888 IGQD
+888 IGQE